1 MTPLRFPDGKRF
13 AFTIIDDTD
22 VATVANIAPVYVLL
36 ERLKLRTTKTVWPLR
51 CPEGG
56 GDFADSQTLED
67 PLYREFVVDL
77 QRRGFEIAS
86 HGATM
91 QSSTRERTRRGLE
104 LMRSTF
110 GQYPAVHANHAANRE
125 NLYWGT
131 ARVDHPVIRAIYK
144 RTLRSPD
151 EFDGHVATSPYWWGD
166 LAQSHV
172 RYVRNLT
179 FERLN
184 VMSINPTLPYQDPRR
199 PLVNWWFSAADAENC
214 AAFNH
219 LLRSGAQDE
228 LEREGGVAIVATHF
242 GKGFVREGRVDLET
256 ERVLEELSR
265 RPGWFV
271 PVGTLLDWLREHGTA
286 GRVPATE
293 WSRMQWYWLRDLVRR
308 ALIDQA
314 RRFTRRSV

>member
-1 MTPLRFPDGKRF
+1 MSTRQFPGGRRF

-22 VATVANIAPVYVLL
+22 VATVENVAPIYALL
-36 ERLKLRTTKTVWPLR
+36 EQLGMRTTKTVWPLR

-56 GDFADSQTLED
+56 GDFDSSQTLED
-67 PLYREFVVDL
+67 SDYRAFVLDL

-91 QSSTRERTRRGLE
+91 QSSDRARTQRGLD
-104 LMRSTF
+104 LMRATF

-131 ARVDHPVIRAIYK
+131 RRVDHPLVRAIYR

-151 EFDGHVATSPYWWGD
+151 VFEGHVEGSPYWWGD

-179 FERLN
+179 FETLN
-184 VMSINPTLPYQDPRR
+184 VARINPTLPYQDPRR
-199 PLVNWWFSAADAENC
+199 PLVNWWFSAADAEHC
-214 AAFNH
+214 VAFNR
-219 LLRSGAQDE
+219 LLRSRAQDQ

-242 GKGFVREGRVDLET
+242 GKGFVKDGQVHVET
-256 ERVLEELSR
+256 ARLLQEMSR

-271 PVGTLLDWLREHGTA
+271 PVGELLDWLRDHGTA
-286 GRVPATE
+286 GPVPAAE
-293 WSRMQWYWLRDLVRR
+293 WSRMQWY
-308 ALIDQA
+308 
-314 RRFTRRSV
+314 FTDFATR